1 MIADLS
7 QKILAELKVFGSRCF
22 CGMPPKSSVLSPHDV
37 VFLKNW
43 TSQDLLKLAR
53 QYSAQV
59 AIHSKEELDPAL
71 MPFVDWVLSKDDEVQ
86 AFEQQAQ
93 KSYDSTV
100 NIHVPAKTKS
110 ALFLDRDGV
119 VNVDHGYVSD
129 PKQVELIPY
138 ASLLISSA
146 KQKGKE
152 VIIITNQSGI
162 GRGFY
167 SEDDFNRVMDRI
179 SELLQQERASLDWIE
194 FSPFHVEN
202 THENYRL
209 GRQFRKPRP
218 GMIHR
223 AAEKRGIELQSST
236 MVGDRVTDLK
246 AAILAGVGKVFLYS
260 GSTQPPELKECQAW
274 TEALRTKFG
283 LNLMD
288 GIQLRAITS
297 LAEAE
302 I

>member
-1 MIADLS
+1 MIQDLG
-7 QKILAELKVFGSRCF
+7 QRILSELKNFGSRCIF
-22 CGMPPKSSVLSPHDV
+22 GMPAANSILSPHDV
-37 VFLKNW
+37 IFLRQW
-43 TSQDLLKLAR
+43 TPQDLLKLAR

-59 AIHSKEELDPAL
+59 AIFSEQAVDPDL
-71 MPFVDWVLSKDDEVQ
+71 MPFVDWVLPSEAEVRLLEPHLKKDEGEHTT
-86 AFEQQAQ
+86 AA
-93 KSYDSTV
+93 
-100 NIHVPAKTKS
+100 VPKKTKS

>member
-1 MIADLS
+1 
-7 QKILAELKVFGSRCF
+7 
-22 CGMPPKSSVLSPHDV
+22 MPPKSSVLSPHDV

-260 GSTQPPELKECQAW
+260 GSTHPPELKECQTW